1 MGLKFTR
8 DNIVPALLNTPNS
21 DMTLEASSAPVNVIS
36 YISVLPTLV
45 GDMSL
50 L

>member
-1 MGLKFTR
+1 MGLKFTL
-8 DNIVPALLNTPNS
+8 DNIVPALLNTPIS
-21 DMTLEASSAPVNVIS
+21 DMTLEANSEPVKVIS
-36 YISVLPTLV
+36 YIKVLPTLV

>member
-8 DNIVPALLNTPNS
+8 DNIVPALLKTPIS
-21 DMTLEASSAPVNVIS
+21 VMTLEASSEPDSVIS
-36 YISVLPTLV
+36 YIKVLPTLV